1 MSQQTERNESDNS
14 ITDSA
19 VNTARL
25 PQSSNDESSTRRR
38 FKLPVRSLVEPL
50 VALALAFAASAALVV
65 FSGNSPST
73 AFAALARGAFG
84 TNLALN
90 STLNSAVPIIF
101 VGLGWILCFSGG
113 RISLGFEGQLAV
125 GGTVAAAV
133 ALKGPDVSHPVL
145 LTLVLLGAAVAGA
158 LWAGIAAYLL
168 ARRGASEVITTL
180 MLNFVALAIL
190 AWAVRGPLQEES
202 GVFPYSDPIP
212 DNARYPALGSA
223 YPLSWDFVF
232 VIALAIGLLF
242 LLRRTH
248 FGLQLRLTGANELAA
263 NAAGVSTMRVAL
275 IGFLGSG
282 AVAGLGGASIVLSVT
297 SYNLTE
303 SFTAGLGFTG
313 IVAALL
319 ARNNPIGL
327 LPAAVLL
334 AGLTRGGSTM
344 ETQAGVPGSVVL
356 VTQGL
361 VILFVAASAAF
372 GSARLIRRRPRP
384 SKGAPV

>member
-1 MSQQTERNESDNS
+1 VSQQTQPELSPE
-14 ITDSA
+14 TGAATPAAAPGSA
-19 VNTARL
+19 RGNRDGGSRTL
-25 PQSSNDESSTRRR
+25 GT
-38 FKLPVRSLVEPL
+38 LRSALEPL
-50 VALALAFAASAALVV
+50 GALVLALVV
-65 FSGNSPST
+65 SGLLVAFSGHSPVD
-73 AFAALARGAFG
+73 AFRELAKGAVG
-84 TNLALN
+84 TNLAFN

-125 GGTVAAAV
+125 GGTVAAAI
-133 ALKGPDVSHPVL
+133 ALKGPDVGRPL
-145 LTLVLLGAAVAGA
+145 LLPLVLLGAAVGGA

-180 MLNFVALAIL
+180 MLNFVALSL
-190 AWAVRGPLQEES
+190 LSWVVRGPLQEHT
-202 GVFPYSDPIP
+202 GFFPYSDPIP
-212 DNARYPALGSA
+212 DAARYPALGSA
-223 YPLSWDFVF
+223 YPLSWDIVL
-232 VIALAIGLLF
+232 VVVLAVGLLL

-248 FGLQLRLTGANELAA
+248 FGLRLRLTGSNELAA
-263 NAAGVSTMRVAL
+263 QAAGIRTMRVAL
-275 IGFLGSG
+275 VGFLGSG
-282 AVAGLGGASIVLSVT
+282 AVAGLGGASIVLSAT
-297 SYNLTE
+297 AYNLTE

-334 AGLTRGGSTM
+334 AGLTRGGNSM

-361 VILFVAASAAF
+361 VILFVASSAAF
-372 GSARLIRRRPRP
+372 GSARLFRRRPRRAA
-384 SKGAPV
+384 KGASA